1 MGLALKMFDTLGIV
15 TVVTAPSMIVPDKI
29 SFILINLEEKEK
41 NEFAKAINK
50 VFPKDNIVV
59 FIYNETGNEAWLET
73 AISRSR
79 YVPMDSDK
87 SPIWVNEMAPENKT
101 YFISQQQSVQQVFET
116 ISKKITNWVL
126 SLNIES

>member
-15 TVVTAPSMIVPDKI
+15 TLVTAPSMILPDKI
-29 SFILINLEEKEK
+29 SFTLINLEEKEK

-50 VFPKDNIVV
+50 VFPQDNIVV

-79 YVPMDSDK
+79 YVLMDSDK
-87 SPIWVNEMAPENKT
+87 SPIWVNEMAPQNKT

-116 ISKKITNWVL
+116 ISKKIKN
-126 SLNIES
+126 

>member
-15 TVVTAPSMIVPDKI
+15 TVVTAPSMILPDKI
-29 SFILINLEEKEK
+29 SFTLINLEEKEK

-50 VFPKDNIVV
+50 VFPQDNIVV

-79 YVPMDSDK
+79 YVLMDSDK

-116 ISKKITNWVL
+116 ISKKIKN
-126 SLNIES
+126 

>member
-15 TVVTAPSMIVPDKI
+15 TLVTAPSMILPDKI
-29 SFILINLEEKEK
+29 SFTLINLEEKEK

-50 VFPKDNIVV
+50 VFPQDNIVV

-79 YVPMDSDK
+79 YVLMDSDK

-116 ISKKITNWVL
+116 ISKKIKN
-126 SLNIES
+126 

>member
-1 MGLALKMFDTLGIV
+1 
-15 TVVTAPSMIVPDKI
+15 
-29 SFILINLEEKEK
+29 
-41 NEFAKAINK
+41 
-50 VFPKDNIVV
+50 VV

-79 YVPMDSDK
+79 YVLMDSDK

-116 ISKKITNWVL
+116 ISKKIKN
-126 SLNIES
+126 

>member
-15 TVVTAPSMIVPDKI
+15 TLVTAPSMILPDKI
-29 SFILINLEEKEK
+29 SFTLINLEEKEK

-50 VFPKDNIVV
+50 VFPQDNIVV